1 MDSWLSGTVMTH
13 RNILIQVFF
22 ASETQEMRVLSEVTA
37 LQNWSLLVQ
46 GRIYFKGIIVV
57 EI

>member
-1 MDSWLSGTVMTH
+1 MTH